1 VTDLA
6 IGEQGGLR
14 VEEVE
19 WDQVVEIPSDGPQEL
34 IVEFRYRRL
43 CCAKTTHNAQGLCTL
58 TMMA

>member
-1 VTDLA
+1 MTDLA

-34 IVEFRYRRL
+34 IVEFRYRPL
-43 CCAKTTHNAQGLCTL
+43 CCAKTTHNAQGLWTL
-58 TMMA
+58 AMMA